1 MQDRNLSCQVSL
13 QCDWITLLGALFYP
27 QIYNFFI
34 DIGYTKDIVNQE
46 CRMQG
51 VKKNLKDRIDP
62 EMNDGQGVSNFMSM
76 MGDLKW
82 RNALFVNRKKV
93 KGTARH

>member
-1 MQDRNLSCQVSL
+1 
-13 QCDWITLLGALFYP
+13 
-27 QIYNFFI
+27 
-34 DIGYTKDIVNQE
+34 
-46 CRMQG
+46 MQG

-82 RNALFVNRKKV
+82 RNALFANRKRV